1 MKRKAQ
7 PQPPNL
13 SFAEVTKGRNLIGV
27 LDKGSKDG
35 LIPKD
40 LWRRVVNEL
49 HGRFVEEMLRCG
61 GPPPECEDAERYQ
74 GSVKIIACQEA
85 RSVETYKRMV
95 ASLGEVYPG
104 ARLVAVDWDEIPSKP
119 RARVWLTE
127 KLADPK
133 TILTMLK
140 ALERTEHRL
149 KYGFEHVSVRI
160 YKSDAKAKPG
170 GIGLEAHTQEPDL
183 EEPTEE
189 GHPEGMS
196 DEEEDILEGYTS
208 KESDSARALSG
219 VRMEEDSLLSSE
231 TEARQTRR
239 QPGRH
244 DISGSQ
250 HAYRKG
256 RSTETALHEIT
267 TFVKKTL
274 SDKEYALIAF
284 LDIEGA
290 FNNILP
296 CSIINAVARPYKAD
310 LGKQD
315 C

>member
-1 MKRKAQ
+1 SNR
-7 PQPPNL
+7 
-13 SFAEVTKGRNLIGV
+13 SFAEVTKGRTLIGV

-35 LIPKD
+35 LIPNE

-49 HGRFVEEMLRCG
+49 HGRFVEEMLRSG
-61 GPPPECEDAERYQ
+61 GPPPECGDAGWYQ
-74 GSVKIIACQEA
+74 GSVKVIACQDA
-85 RSVETYKRMV
+85 RS
-95 ASLGEVYPG
+95 A
-104 ARLVAVDWDEIPSKP
+104 

-127 KLADPK
+127 KPADPK
-133 TILTMLK
+133 TILTMLRMCNPTLPTAEWRVAKVEEAVGLRRKVVLTLNEETVK

-170 GIGLEAHTQEPDL
+170 GIGLKADTQEPDL

-208 KESDSARALSG
+208 EESDLARALGG
-219 VRMEEDSLLSSE
+219 VGMEEDSLLGSE
-231 TEARQTRR
+231 TEAEITVVEICKDV
-239 QPGRH
+239 PDDLTNKPPPH
-244 DISGSQ
+244 L
-250 HAYRKG
+250 
-256 RSTETALHEIT
+256 ETALHEIT
-267 TFVKKTL
+267 TFVEKAL

-296 CSIINAVARPYKAD
+296 SSIINALTG
-310 LGKQD
+310 LGI
-315 C
+315 